1 MKRIPAL
8 ILLVAL
14 TVASSLPAGAQ
25 IFMGPNSAKQAQK
38 AGEKQ
43 QKAQNKAARK
53 QQKAIAKSE
62 KAQRKAAKRAQ
73 RHG

>member
-8 ILLVAL
+8 ILLLALSVA
-14 TVASSLPAGAQ
+14 TASAQ
-25 IFMGPNSAKQAQK
+25 IFTGPNSARQAQK

-53 QQKAIAKSE
+53 QQKAIAKSQ
-62 KAQRKAAKRAQ
+62 KAQRRAAKRAQ